1 MFGTAVGGDLRV
13 AFDSILALTD
23 LSPLSC
29 HGLGLAESLARRFHA
44 RVTVGYV
51 HTRLD
56 VLREFGDGASNA
68 ARLRDWVRT
77 EDEAHLTTLAAK
89 YIEKLRL
96 AGVDSVISDSAREGV
111 GTLIE
116 RVRPD
121 LVCMATRGRTGLAS
135 VLLGSVAEHTI
146 RTSGVPVVVSRGGP
160 FPAHGH
166 PLKLMLALDLI
177 DEPSVMARRV
187 SKLLRPE
194 DELILA
200 HVVESMYV
208 AHLPQPDVPELQRG
222 AHAQLE
228 QIELDPP
235 APTVRIEVRAG
246 RPAESI
252 IALCG
257 ETEADMIVTRT
268 HGRRGFDHLLLGSVS
283 ERVARSA
290 EVPVL
295 VFPSHD

>member
-1 MFGTAVGGDLRV
+1 M

-29 HGLGLAESLARRFHA
+29 HGLELAESLARRIHA
-44 RVTVGYV
+44 RITVGYV

-56 VLREFGDGASNA
+56 VLREFGEGEQDA
-68 ARLRDWVRT
+68 ARLREWVRR
-77 EDEAHLTTLAAK
+77 EDEAHLETLAGK

-111 GTLIE
+111 GLLID

-160 FPAHGH
+160 FPAHGR
-166 PLKLMLALDLI
+166 PVKVLLALDLI
-177 DEPSVMARRV
+177 AEPAVMARRV
-187 SKLLRPE
+187 AKLLRPE
-194 DELILA
+194 DELVLA

-208 AHLPQPDVPELQRG
+208 AHLPQPDVPELERA

-228 QIELDPP
+228 QVELDPP
-235 APTVRIEVRAG
+235 APNVRIEVCAG

-252 IALCG
+252 IRLREDTG
-257 ETEADMIVTRT
+257 ADLIVTRT
-268 HGRRGFDHLLLGSVS
+268 HSRRGFDHLLLGSVS
-283 ERVARSA
+283 ERVARSS

-295 VFPSHD
+295 VYPSR